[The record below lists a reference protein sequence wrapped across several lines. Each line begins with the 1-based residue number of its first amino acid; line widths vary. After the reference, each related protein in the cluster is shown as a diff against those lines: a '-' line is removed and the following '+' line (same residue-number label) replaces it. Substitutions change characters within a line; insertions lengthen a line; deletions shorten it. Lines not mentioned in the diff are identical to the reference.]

1 MQSSLSPPKK
11 HREIPEEARAQ
22 EHLANERTFLS
33 WVRTTIALVSL
44 GFVIAR
50 LGLWLRET
58 GINAPRLS
66 HSVSPIGIGLMGFGA
81 LLTVL
86 AAWRYNAL
94 NHQIE
99 AGVVKTDR
107 ALVWFVALAVT
118 IISVALI
125 AYMISNSAQ

>member
-1 MQSSLSPPKK
+1 MTERKK

-22 EHLANERTFLS
+22 EHLANERTFLA

-58 GINAPRLS
+58 GMNVPRLT
-66 HSVSPIGIGLMGFGA
+66 HDFSPLGIGLMGFGA

-86 AAWRYNAL
+86 AAWRYEAVNR
-94 NHQIE
+94 QIE
-99 AGVVKTDR
+99 AGLVKTDR
-107 ALVWFVALAVT
+107 ALVWFVTVAITL
-118 IISVALI
+118 ISVALVT
-125 AYMISNSAQ
+125 YMISNSTS

>member
-1 MQSSLSPPKK
+1 MTERKK

-22 EHLANERTFLS
+22 EHLANERTFLA

-58 GINAPRLS
+58 GMNVPRLTYGF
-66 HSVSPIGIGLMGFGA
+66 SPLGIGLMGFGA

-86 AAWRYNAL
+86 AAWRYEAVNR
-94 NHQIE
+94 QIE
-99 AGVVKTDR
+99 AGLVQTDR
-107 ALVWFVALAVT
+107 ALVWFVTVAITL
-118 IISVALI
+118 ISVALVI
-125 AYMISNSAQ
+125 YMISNNTS